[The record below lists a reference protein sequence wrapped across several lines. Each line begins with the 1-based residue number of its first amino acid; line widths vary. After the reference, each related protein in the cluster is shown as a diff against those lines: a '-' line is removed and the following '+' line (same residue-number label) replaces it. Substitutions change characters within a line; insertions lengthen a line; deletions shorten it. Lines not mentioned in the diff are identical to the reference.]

1 MADTSNLTS
10 FLGDIANAI
19 RTKKETTEQI
29 PAENFDTEIL
39 SIETGTNTSDATA
52 IQSEILEGKTA
63 YVADGKVTGTMTN
76 NGELN
81 YIPSDNAQIIPAGY
95 TSGGTVNAV
104 DITSL
109 NDYKTCMA
117 LAKTILGDIETNPIS
132 KGLLLSL
139 ECKQNNVSDT
149 STGVICIDGVT
160 SRSITLSNAIINQD
174 YSIGFNGVNT
184 EFDSGIS
191 QSSLQN
197 GYTIM
202 LRIKPYEWKN
212 YRGVYGLHT
221 RSNGIVGFQWENGV
235 ISCGNIGGSGYVTAS
250 PAQIPIDAWSTVAVT
265 YDGAS
270 YAQMYVNGNLIS
282 ATESMGSIIAN
293 GNLIF
298 GKAFDGA
305 NRFFKGDISHCIVYN
320 RALAKSEMQAVTSYI
335 YNSAIDSSSSYLTSN
350 GTQYINTGIVPTNDT
365 AVEISFN
372 LISYNSWNSV
382 FGTRSSNADNFYI
395 WFNSSGTSYLGC
407 GNADIL
413 SGFHNISLGKHAIY
427 MKSGFVNID
436 GTHYGFA
443 NGTIDTAI
451 PITLFK
457 SNYSAEPSTCSN
469 ISLYYCKIYNSDIL
483 VRDFVPALDDN
494 NVACLYDKVTK
505 TFFYNSG
512 TGDFVIGGVK

>member
-29 PAENFDTEIL
+29 PAEQFDQEIL
-39 SIETGTNTSDATA
+39 SIETGTNISDATA
-52 IQSEILEGKTA
+52 MQSEILEGKTA
-63 YVADGKVTGTMTN
+63 YIADGKVTGTMPN

-81 YIPSDNAQIIPAGY
+81 YTPSDNAQTIPVGY
-95 TSGGTVNAV
+95 TSGGTINAA
-104 DITSL
+104 DITVL
-109 NDYKTCMA
+109 NDYETCLA
-117 LAKTILGDIETNPIS
+117 LAKTILGDIKTNPIS

-139 ECKQNNVSDT
+139 ECKQNNISDT

-160 SRSITLSNAIINQD
+160 SKSITVSNAIINQD
-174 YSIGFNGVNT
+174 YSIRFNGSST
-184 EFDSGIS
+184 EFNSGIA
-191 QSSLQN
+191 QSSLTN
-197 GYTIM
+197 GYTIIV
-202 LRIKPYEWKN
+202 RIKPEEWKN

-221 RSNGIVGFQWENGV
+221 GSNGIVGFQYGDGA
-235 ISCGNIGGSGYVTAS
+235 ISCGHIGGSGSLSAS
-250 PAQIPIDAWSTVAVT
+250 TAQIPINAWSTVAVT

-270 YAQMYVNGNLIS
+270 YAQMYVNGDLIS
-282 ATESMGSIIAN
+282 ATESIGSIIAN

-298 GKAFDGA
+298 GKAFNDT
-305 NRFFKGDISHCIVYN
+305 NRFFKGDISHCLVYN
-320 RALAKSEMQAVTSYI
+320 RALAKSEIQAVTSYI
-335 YNSAIDSSSSYLTSN
+335 YNSAIDSSSSYLTSS
-350 GTQYINTGIVPTNDT
+350 GTQYINTGIVPTNNT
-365 AVEISFN
+365 AIEMSFN
-372 LISYNSWNSV
+372 LLSYNSWNAI
-382 FGTRSSNADNFYI
+382 FGTRNSNSDNFYI

-407 GNADIL
+407 GNSDIL
-413 SGFHNISLGKHAIY
+413 SAFYTMPLGKHTIY

-443 NGTIDTAI
+443 NGTIDTAM

-457 SNYSAEPSTCSN
+457 SNYSGEPSTCSN

-483 VRDFVPALDDN
+483 VRDFVPALDNN

-512 TGDFVIGGVK
+512 TGDFVIGGVE